1 MTTEARQM
9 SRNLSLISIN
19 KVIQLMG
26 GALWALIIP
35 RWMGPEAYGQFALAT
50 AISLLLWWAGDFGGL
65 EVFGRHLPTLR
76 EKNPEEARQLFAQ
89 TFLLRVLVAVL
100 LIPLM
105 LVVGPLIAPWLR
117 GWPSFLIAASAG
129 LHIISWTSYHTL
141 YAQNEM
147 GKWSVEISWRLTV
160 QLPLILLVA
169 SYGLVAQM
177 AAYMFTEIIFL
188 AIAVWWTRAWFSE
201 ADFRP
206 NLRFLRPYMR
216 MGVGFWATNVGI
228 ILLFRTG
235 TILVQILTGDSVQVS
250 YYDLALVVFF
260 LIFTI
265 VDQLTRAFLPTVS
278 EFEDE
283 GQKQRL
289 GNWLQVVTSWGTAL
303 AMLAVVGVQY
313 TADWIMP
320 FILGSDYAAS
330 APVLRIMLLALPALV
345 LVGVGT
351 VATAVRQSARAKI
364 IAIAI
369 GIVIFWGGSAILAPR
384 LGATG
389 AAWALSLGLITYA
402 LALFAQ
408 VREDLQFRWGALI
421 AIIALALPL
430 LALTPLLTSNILLA
444 LAVFAAVS
452 LLYLGV
458 CLLLKLLPPEPL
470 QLVGRLVRRKDQRST
485 IKD

>member
-89 TFLLRVLVAVL
+89 TFLLRVLVAIL

-105 LVVGPLIAPWLR
+105 LVAGPLIAPWLR

>member
-1 MTTEARQM
+1 MTAEARQM

-19 KVIQLMG
+19 KVVQLMG

-35 RWMGPEAYGQFALAT
+35 RWMGAEAYGQFALAT

-76 EKNPEEARQLFAQ
+76 EKKPQEARELFAQ
-89 TFLLRVLVAVL
+89 TFLLRVLVAIL
-100 LIPLM
+100 IIPLM
-105 LVVGPLIAPWLR
+105 LIVGPMIAPWLK
-117 GWPSFLIAASAG
+117 GWPSFLIALGAG

-147 GKWSVEISWRLTV
+147 GKWSVEISWRLII
-160 QLPLILLVA
+160 QLPLIFLVA
-169 SYGLVAQM
+169 HYGLTAQM
-177 AAYMFTEIIFL
+177 AMYVLTEVIFL
-188 AIAVWWTRAWFSE
+188 CIGIWWTRDWFRGN
-201 ADFRP
+201 DFRP
-206 NLRFLRPYMR
+206 NLRFLKPYMH
-216 MGVGFWATNVGI
+216 MGLGFWATNVGI

-265 VDQLTRAFLPTVS
+265 VDQMTRAFLPTVS

-283 GQKQRL
+283 GQKERL

-320 FILGSDYAAS
+320 LMLGSEYADS

-369 GIVIFWGGSAILAPR
+369 GIVFFWGGSAILGPR

-389 AAWALSLGLITYA
+389 VAWALTIGLIIYA

-408 VREDLQFRWGALI
+408 VREDLQLRWGVLL

-430 LALTPLLTSNILLA
+430 VALTPILKSNILLA
-444 LAVFAAVS
+444 LAVFVVAS
-452 LLYLGV
+452 LIYLGI
-458 CLLLKLLPPEPL
+458 CLLLKLLSPEPL
-470 QLVGRLVRRKDQRST
+470 QLIAQLLNRQQQTSDS
-485 IKD
+485 

>member
-1 MTTEARQM
+1 
-9 SRNLSLISIN
+9 
-19 KVIQLMG
+19 
-26 GALWALIIP
+26 LII
-35 RWMGPEAYGQFALAT
+35 
-50 AISLLLWWAGDFGGL
+50 
-65 EVFGRHLPTLR
+65 
-76 EKNPEEARQLFAQ
+76 
-89 TFLLRVLVAVL
+89 
-100 LIPLM
+100 
-105 LVVGPLIAPWLR
+105 
-117 GWPSFLIAASAG
+117 
-129 LHIISWTSYHTL
+129 
-141 YAQNEM
+141 
-147 GKWSVEISWRLTV
+147 
-160 QLPLILLVA
+160 QLPLIFLVA
-169 SYGLVAQM
+169 HYGLTAQM
-177 AAYMFTEIIFL
+177 AMYVLTEVIFL
-188 AIAVWWTRAWFSE
+188 CIGIWWTRDWFRGN
-201 ADFRP
+201 DFRP
-206 NLRFLRPYMR
+206 NLRFLKPYMH
-216 MGVGFWATNVGI
+216 MGLGFWATNVGI

-265 VDQLTRAFLPTVS
+265 VDQMTRAFLPTVS

-283 GQKQRL
+283 GQKERL

-320 FILGSDYAAS
+320 LMLGSEYADS

-369 GIVIFWGGSAILAPR
+369 GIVFFWGGSAILGPR

-389 AAWALSLGLITYA
+389 VAWALTIGLIVYA

-408 VREDLQFRWGALI
+408 VREDLQLRWGVLL

-430 LALTPLLTSNILLA
+430 LLPLVALTPILKSNILLA
-444 LAVFAAVS
+444 LAVFVVAS
-452 LLYLGV
+452 LIYLGI
-458 CLLLKLLPPEPL
+458 CLLLKLLSPEPL
-470 QLVGRLVRRKDQRST
+470 QLIAQLLNRQQQTSDS
-485 IKD
+485 

>member
-1 MTTEARQM
+1 MTVEARKM

-19 KVIQLMG
+19 KVVQLLG

-35 RWMGPEAYGQFALAT
+35 RWMGPETYGQFALAT

-76 EKNPEEARQLFAQ
+76 EKEPEIASQLFVQ

-105 LVVGPLIAPWLR
+105 LVVGPMIAPWLK
-117 GWPSFLIAASAG
+117 GWPSFLIALSAG

-169 SYGLVAQM
+169 SYGLVAQL
-177 AAYMFTEIIFL
+177 AAYAFTEVIFL
-188 AIAVWWTRAWFSE
+188 AIAIWWTRDWFSE

-206 NLRFLRPYMR
+206 NLRFLRPYMH
-216 MGVGFWATNVGI
+216 MGLGFWATNVGI

-283 GQKQRL
+283 GQKERL

-320 FILGSDYAAS
+320 FILGEEYAAS

-351 VATAVRQSARAKI
+351 IATAVRQTARAKI

-369 GIVIFWGGSAILAPR
+369 AIVIFWGGSAVLAPR

-389 AAWALSLGLITYA
+389 AAWALTFGLITYA

-421 AIIALALPL
+421 AIIALALPFF
-430 LALTPLLTSNILLA
+430 ALTPILNSNILLA
-444 LAVFAAVS
+444 LPVFAVVS
-452 LLYLGV
+452 LLYLGA
-458 CLLLKLLPPEPL
+458 CLLRRLLPPEPL
-470 QLVGRLVRRKDQRST
+470 HLLTRILNRRPPTSDS
-485 IKD
+485 